1 MSREPWWV
9 RLDPTRPDVW
19 QRAQQMGDA
28 SFVCRYGIAAAG
40 LPIAVI
46 ADLVLLTLG
55 DNWPLFVSLRHLE
68 QFVTLADSDRAD
80 PRRVG
85 WIRLASVRRAAS
97 ARRGFGARVPDVVLR
112 GVRELSVL

>member
-28 SFVCRYGIAAAG
+28 AFVCRYGIAAAG
-40 LPIAVI
+40 LPIAVV

-55 DNWPLFVSLRHLE
+55 DNWPLFVSLRHLK
-68 QFVTLADSDRAD
+68 QLVTLLILIAPTFGAAI
-80 PRRVG
+80 G
-85 WIRLASVRRAAS
+85 YGLLRLGARRARDADLER
-97 ARRGFGARVPDVVLR
+97 AFRM
-112 GVRELSVL
+112 